1 MTQPRPRPSGTP
13 QARAPRMVMCAKA
26 KGAFS
31 PEECTRI
38 IEVSKSFGLEKGVVR
53 EADIDAKVRDSRIAR
68 FGKTETTAWIYD
80 RIFDVVGPLNR
91 DTWHFDLAGAEVL
104 QFASYG
110 IGGHY
115 DWHLDLGVSYP
126 LTMRKVTV
134 AIQLSD
140 PASYDGGDFEAL
152 YGKQIDVA
160 PRELGAVVVFPSYV
174 LHRVTPVTRGVRCSL
189 NAWIHGETPFK

>member
-1 MTQPRPRPSGTP
+1 ML
-13 QARAPRMVMCAKA
+13 K
-26 KGAFS
+26 
-31 PEECTRI
+31 
-38 IEVSKSFGLEKGVVR
+38 L
-53 EADIDAKVRDSRIAR
+53 
-68 FGKTETTAWIYD
+68 
-80 RIFDVVGPLNR
+80 
-91 DTWHFDLAGAEVL
+91 
-104 QFASYG
+104 ASYG